1 MNVNRTFVAP
11 YWEPT
16 KSVVSYTMDYEYS
29 GISQAELD
37 DSYKM
42 LNLAGLS
49 VWHQKVHKPKYWF
62 AWQALTQASNL
73 MFTSGLLTRYYAYNA
88 YYYIFNTP
96 SLVYT
101 GVLAGLS
108 PADQVTVYTDPKCG
122 MDNPLKLTFW
132 IAANLNGPT
141 SSSYTDLQTYF
152 ATKGVIL
159 TEQIM

>member
-1 MNVNRTFVAP
+1 
-11 YWEPT
+11 
-16 KSVVSYTMDYEYS
+16 
-29 GISQAELD
+29 
-37 DSYKM
+37 
-42 LNLAGLS
+42 
-49 VWHQKVHKPKYWF
+49 
-62 AWQALTQASNL
+62 

-122 MDNPLKLTFW
+122 MDSFLKLTFW
-132 IAANLNGPT
+132 IAANLNGA
-141 SSSYTDLQTYF
+141 SSTSYTDLQTYF